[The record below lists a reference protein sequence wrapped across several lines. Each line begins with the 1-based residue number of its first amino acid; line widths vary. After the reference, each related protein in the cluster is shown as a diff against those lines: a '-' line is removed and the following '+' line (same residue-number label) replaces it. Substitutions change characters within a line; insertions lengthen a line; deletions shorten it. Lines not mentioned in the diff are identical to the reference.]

1 MRNRKIPLALVTAA
15 ALAAV
20 APHGAKAADP
30 VSLKFASP
38 APPMSQVNTWGITPW
53 IEDVQK
59 AAGGNLEIKL
69 FPGPA
74 LATFD
79 SAYDRTING
88 VTELSFGVFGPYAG
102 QFKGTDVASLPYM
115 TDSDVEASVALWRLV
130 GSGLI
135 AGEFSRVHPLALFT
149 FPSSG
154 IHTNKEIKTSDDLK
168 GLKVGVFSRQGAH
181 ELELLNATPITM
193 TPSDAYQSQQ
203 RGLINATMVGW
214 SAVLPFKLHEVT
226 TFHLEA
232 SLGQAPAFI
241 FMNKEAYAKL
251 ADADKKALDRFS
263 YEALSRKMGDVTDRQ
278 DDLGRTT
285 VGKIPSHKV
294 YKLSADESA
303 KWEAKLRPMID
314 EYVAQTPNGAAILAA
329 FRKEILAV
337 RAGK

>member
-1 MRNRKIPLALVTAA
+1 MRRRLAVTALFA
-15 ALAAV
+15 ALAPLA
-20 APHGAKAADP
+20 AQAADP

-38 APPMSQVNTWGITPW
+38 APPVSPVNTWGIQPW
-53 IEDVQK
+53 MEEVQK

-88 VTELSFGVFGPYAG
+88 VTEISFGVFGPYAG
-102 QFKGTDVASLPYM
+102 QFKGTDVGSLPFM
-115 TDSDVEASVALWRLV
+115 TDSDVEASVALWRLFS
-130 GSGLI
+130 SGLT
-135 AGEFSRVHPLALFT
+135 AGEFSRVHPLGLFT

-154 IHTNKEIKTSDDLK
+154 IHTNKEIKTSADLK

-181 ELELLNATPITM
+181 ELELLGATPITM
-193 TPSDAYQSQQ
+193 TPADAYQSQQ

-214 SAVLPFKLHEVT
+214 SAVLPFKLQEVT
-226 TFHLEA
+226 SFHLEA

-241 FMNKEAYAKL
+241 FMNKDAYAKL
-251 ADADKKALDRFS
+251 PAADKKALDGLS
-263 YEALSRKMGDVTDRQ
+263 YEALSRRMGDVTDRQ
-278 DDLGRTT
+278 DELGRST
-285 VGKIPSHKV
+285 VGKIPNHKI
-294 YKLSADESA
+294 YKLNPAENA
-303 KWEAKLRPMID
+303 KWEAILRPMID

-329 FRKEILAV
+329 FRKEILNV